1 MQEKLEKSL
10 IYEPL
15 VNQIFPYLS
24 PPFEVPFLECSKT
37 WCKIF
42 GIRDNQLVSFLE
54 VAEANNVM
62 GKEFSLS
69 KDFLSWFLGY
79 FRASFFRFQDS
90 QNCRPELI
98 NLTFYVLFLVMFFAC
113 ILLNLL
119 RSIRCPARKVII
131 WYMSLSKLAI
141 IWPFVRHVALSR
153 IGLIKL
159 LL

>member
-42 GIRDNQLVSFLE
+42 GIRDNQLVSFLK

-62 GKEFSLS
+62 GKEFSPYLKRFS
-69 KDFLSWFLGY
+69 ILIPRIFPCKFL
-79 FRASFFRFQDS
+79 
-90 QNCRPELI
+90 
-98 NLTFYVLFLVMFFAC
+98 
-113 ILLNLL
+113 
-119 RSIRCPARKVII
+119 
-131 WYMSLSKLAI
+131 
-141 IWPFVRHVALSR
+141 
-153 IGLIKL
+153 
-159 LL
+159 